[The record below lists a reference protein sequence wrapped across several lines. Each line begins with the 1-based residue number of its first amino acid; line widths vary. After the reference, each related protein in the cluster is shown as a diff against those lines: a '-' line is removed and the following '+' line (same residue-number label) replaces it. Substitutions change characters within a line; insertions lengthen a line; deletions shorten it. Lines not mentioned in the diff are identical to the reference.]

1 MIFQL
6 FHPMGEIDILYLV
19 ALLRYTVVTTVMF
32 CKELPECQRRL
43 PQAKQS
49 TAHQVRERYRL
60 RYKICFWSNY
70 DWT

>member
-6 FHPMGEIDILYLV
+6 FHPMGETDVLYLV

-49 TAHQVRERYRL
+49 AAHQVREIYGL
-60 RYKICFWSNY
+60 IASKIASSNY
-70 DWT
+70 TM